1 MFWGKEGETSVLFPG
16 MKAGNVY
23 VSADG
28 SLKMK
33 GLVVE
38 NSGNSIVY
46 SQFLTLKLQEQ
57 QKIQQYHVQLQKEH
71 QGYDFPIFYFEST

>member
-1 MFWGKEGETSVLFPG
+1 VYIGRPSPTVFWGKEGETSVLFPG

-23 VSADG
+23 VTADG

-38 NSGNSIVY
+38 NSG
-46 SQFLTLKLQEQ
+46 
-57 QKIQQYHVQLQKEH
+57 KI
-71 QGYDFPIFYFEST
+71 GWWRG

>member
-1 MFWGKEGETSVLFPG
+1 VFWGKEGETSVLFPG
-16 MKAGNVY
+16 MKTGNVY

-38 NSGNSIVY
+38 NSGKIC
-46 SQFLTLKLQEQ
+46 FLIKWYIFFAIMTFDVTKNKVFFANFYEFFKLV
-57 QKIQQYHVQLQKEH
+57 I
-71 QGYDFPIFYFEST
+71 

>member
-16 MKAGNVY
+16 MKTGNVY

-38 NSGNSIVY
+38 NSGKFLFFIKMVY
-46 SQFLTLKLQEQ
+46 F
-57 QKIQQYHVQLQKEH
+57 
-71 QGYDFPIFYFEST
+71 

>member
-38 NSGNSIVY
+38 NSGNSIYVVY
-46 SQFLTLKLQEQ
+46 SSFLL
-57 QKIQQYHVQLQKEH
+57 
-71 QGYDFPIFYFEST
+71 

>member
-1 MFWGKEGETSVLFPG
+1 VFWGKEGETSVLFPG

-38 NSGNSIVY
+38 NSGRY
-46 SQFLTLKLQEQ
+46 CEYCSQKMNFSVKLQ
-57 QKIQQYHVQLQKEH
+57 
-71 QGYDFPIFYFEST
+71 

>member
-16 MKAGNVY
+16 MKTGNVY

-38 NSGNSIVY
+38 NSGEFLFSKNWIFLFACDVAKNKVY
-46 SQFLTLKLQEQ
+46 FLKNFMQF
-57 QKIQQYHVQLQKEH
+57 
-71 QGYDFPIFYFEST
+71 

>member
-1 MFWGKEGETSVLFPG
+1 MYIIKVAQYTYAALIFRCVVCVITRTIYLIGRPSPTVFWGKEGETSVLFPG

-38 NSGNSIVY
+38 NSGRY
-46 SQFLTLKLQEQ
+46 YL
-57 QKIQQYHVQLQKEH
+57 
-71 QGYDFPIFYFEST
+71 

>member
-38 NSGNSIVY
+38 NSGNSISELLIFIFEIVTTAKNT
-46 SQFLTLKLQEQ
+46 TLSCPTP
-57 QKIQQYHVQLQKEH
+57 KEAP
-71 QGYDFPIFYFEST
+71 GL